1 MPEFL
6 SRAKVGV
13 MGHEDTEPAPA
24 VLPLRGAPAMTRH
37 EVGLWVADEKQRRHW
52 LGVTCWCDASHPAES
67 AGLVLVPPPWNAS
80 RRLESAWVTGGWS

>member
-1 MPEFL
+1 
-6 SRAKVGV
+6 
-13 MGHEDTEPAPA
+13 
-24 VLPLRGAPAMTRH
+24 MTRH

-80 RRLESAWVTGGWS
+80 RRLESAW